1 MSSPNIS
8 DSDIENENKKIDY
21 KSKNKK
27 NSNYETKLIK
37 NTINNNNSP
46 KVEDLNKS
54 KNYLNNIKEENERIK
69 QELII
74 IQKKLTEKMKE
85 IENIKNLNDQEI
97 DKLKKD
103 K

>member
-27 NSNYETKLIK
+27 NSNSETKLIK
-37 NTINNNNSP
+37 NTINNNSP

-74 IQKKLTEKMKE
+74 IKKKLTEKMKE
-85 IENIKNLNDQEI
+85 IENIKNINNQEI
-97 DKLKKD
+97 DKLKK
-103 K
+103 KK